1 MYIQNIQQVINILPK
16 TTDPDSRFALRAHIT
31 PEGHPRMRDS
41 LRTALWWLLPKDGDF
56 RRASNG
62 LHYYLARQGRR
73 VILRGGNVTSPLH
86 ESRLR
91 WLHDPHPQ
99 QTPRATPPPP
109 PVTENRDIVPR
120 NKPVVKNSDARVRA
134 PLENIPSNTWYNS
147 KHSEPRVIEKRS
159 NKCNP
164 VSRIMQHVE
173 NLIDARN
180 ENMHPPRPA
189 KKARHNAKRQE
200 RRQHERREREESFIH
215 EAGDVSSSA
224 VPGRMTQIGL
234 LPRDPISAMR
244 PAVYPPVT
252 QEGRPTANE
261 NSSLQF
267 GQELG
272 ESTGLHPG
280 LYKPAIPDPQH
291 HNWAN
296 SSAVTN
302 AEIGPPSPT
311 RNLAANSA
319 GDRTRTGIVYPL
331 QPRNKRPDVCIEV
344 EAALPEPAALL
355 RPDLQQPSRE
365 APTRLPRPSRRLG
378 RKRRRNRASAVYR
391 PAKRSPPREYWCD
404 H

>member
-1 MYIQNIQQVINILPK
+1 MLVWCV
-16 TTDPDSRFALRAHIT
+16 F
-31 PEGHPRMRDS
+31 PRRLVWQLFS
-41 LRTALWWLLPKDGDF
+41 LVVWLLPHT
-56 RRASNG
+56 S
-62 LHYYLARQGRR
+62 
-73 VILRGGNVTSPLH
+73 GGELLGIIHFFSSLLCIIIYRFFVTVTSPLH

-109 PVTENRDIVPR
+109 PATENHDIVPR
-120 NKPVVKNSDARVRA
+120 NNNNTQKVPRSNNDPSIVPRNNHVVNNSDARVRA
-134 PLENIPSNTWYNS
+134 PLENIPSTTWYNS
-147 KHSEPRVIEKRS
+147 QHTQPRVIEKCS
-159 NKCNP
+159 NECKP
-164 VSRIMQHVE
+164 VSRIMQDIEKV
-173 NLIDARN
+173 IDERN
-180 ENMHPPRPA
+180 ENMHPPHPA
-189 KKARHNAKRQE
+189 KKARYNRKRQE
-200 RRQHERREREESFIH
+200 RRQRERREREESFIH

-224 VPGRMTQIGL
+224 VPGRMSQIGL

-252 QEGRPTANE
+252 LEGRPTANE

-272 ESTGLHPG
+272 ESAGLHPG

-291 HNWAN
+291 HNWAD
-296 SSAVTN
+296 SPAVNN
-302 AEIGPPSPT
+302 AEKGPPSPT
-311 RNLAANSA
+311 KNLAANSA
-319 GDRTRTGIVYPL
+319 GDRTRTGIIYPL

-355 RPDLQQPSRE
+355 RPDPRQPSRE
-365 APTRLPRPSRRLG
+365 APTSLPRPSRRLG

-391 PAKRSPPREYWCD
+391 PAKHSPPREHWCD

>member
-1 MYIQNIQQVINILPK
+1 MYIGIKKSSLQFGSHPYSA
-16 TTDPDSRFALRAHIT
+16 DP
-31 PEGHPRMRDS
+31 
-41 LRTALWWLLPKDGDF
+41 ALWSTLSGGDTC
-56 RRASNG
+56 APLSAP
-62 LHYYLARQGRR
+62 LVSA
-73 VILRGGNVTSPLH
+73 VIIIFIIVIIIIIIIIIIIVIIIIIIVTSLLH

-91 WLHDPHPQ
+91 WLHDPHPR

-120 NKPVVKNSDARVRA
+120 NRNVVKNSDARVRA
-134 PLENIPSNTWYNS
+134 PLENIPSNTWSRS
-147 KHSEPRVIEKRS
+147 KRTESRVIEKRS
-159 NKCNP
+159 NQCNP
-164 VSRIMQHVE
+164 ASRIMQHVE
-173 NLIDARN
+173 KLIDARN
-180 ENMHPPRPA
+180 ENMQPPRPA

-200 RRQHERREREESFIH
+200 RRQRERREREESFIH
-215 EAGDVSSSA
+215 EAGDVSSSE

-272 ESTGLHPG
+272 ESTGLRPG

-302 AEIGPPSPT
+302 TKIGPPSPT
-311 RNLAANSA
+311 RNLAASSA
-319 GDRTRTGIVYPL
+319 GNRTRTGIVYPL

-344 EAALPEPAALL
+344 EAALPEPAALR

-365 APTRLPRPSRRLG
+365 VPTRLPRSSRRLG
-378 RKRRRNRASAVYR
+378 RKRCRNRASAVYR